1 LDGAVTVRAAAAAD
15 QDREVA
21 RAWHATSGSPKF
33 PMLEVA
39 RVSKSYGTR
48 QALRGVDLTVAPG
61 QVMALLGPNGA
72 GKTTLLSIVAGLLRA
87 DRGTV
92 RVNGFDVAHDTL
104 RAQRSLGF
112 APQNTG
118 LYEPLTVEENLRF
131 FGELAGLRRRQ
142 LERRVTE
149 VCEGLLLGRLRSR
162 KCQQLSGGEQRR
174 VHTAIALISQP
185 PLLMLDEPTVG
196 ADIETRMA
204 LVELVHDLAAG
215 GTAVLYTTHYL
226 PEVEAL
232 GAAVVLVD
240 EGRVIARGS
249 VDQLIDEHG
258 SGELELRFKG
268 PAPPLAIDGISIHY
282 DGDRLCVTTPS
293 PAPIAARILHEL
305 DADIDRLDGVSILR
319 PSLESVFLN
328 LTGHR
333 FRESEGP
340 DDAT

>member
-1 LDGAVTVRAAAAAD
+1 MRATGVAD
-15 QDREVA
+15 QDAEVA
-21 RAWHATSGSPKF
+21 RDLHASSGSP
-33 PMLEVA
+33 PVPVLEVA
-39 RVSKSYGTR
+39 GVSKSYGTR
-48 QALRGVDLTVAPG
+48 QALQGVDLTVAPG
-61 QVMALLGPNGA
+61 QVVALLGPNGA
-72 GKTTLLSIVAGLLRA
+72 GKTTLLSIVAGILRA

-92 RVNGFDVAHDTL
+92 RVNGFDVARDPL

-112 APQNTG
+112 APQTTG
-118 LYEPLTVEENLRF
+118 VYEPLTVEENLRF

-142 LERRVTE
+142 LDRRLTE
-149 VCEGLLLGRLRSR
+149 VCEGLLLARLRSR
-162 KCQQLSGGEQRR
+162 KCQQLSGGEKRR
-174 VHTAIALISQP
+174 VHTAVALISEP

-204 LVELVHDLAAG
+204 LVELVHDLASG

-258 SGELELRFKG
+258 TGELELRFKG
-268 PAPPLAIDGISIHY
+268 AAPPLDIDGLSIHK

-293 PAPIAARILHEL
+293 PAPIAARILQEL
-305 DADIDRLDGVSILR
+305 DADINRLDGVSILR

-333 FRESEGP
+333 FRESEEQ